1 MKLIKKIL
9 DESKG
14 PKALV
19 IMGVVSFIE
28 SIFFII
34 PPDPF
39 LGLICI
45 FLYVSCLVLAQ
56 ELVF

>member
-1 MKLIKKIL
+1 MKLLKKIL

-45 FLYVSCLVLAQ
+45 TKKIKK
-56 ELVF
+56 EEE

>member
-39 LGLICI
+39 LGLIFI
-45 FLYVSCLVLAQ
+45 KKKIKKFLYLSLIHI
-56 ELVF
+56 

>member
-1 MKLIKKIL
+1 MKLLKKIL

-28 SIFFII
+28 SIFLLFHLTL
-34 PPDPF
+34 F
-39 LGLICI
+39 W
-45 FLYVSCLVLAQ
+45 A
-56 ELVF
+56 